1 MHMSNWNSKRCGCG
15 GRRPRG
21 CLNSIGGPHGWYG
34 CPGYTGGCPDAD
46 DAEQNDA
53 LDAGQECP
61 RRRRCRRA
69 VCGIFT
75 AALPMAVAANG
86 VVPLNG
92 CGADGGLSIN
102 GGLVTVETPG
112 IIEEHSVD
120 YVPSFDDSK
129 TGDDSGHHKWTFAPV
144 QPGTTLVKL
153 AYTRPWEDKESEAP
167 AAAATYRF
175 TVDED
180 LKLNA
185 ELLEHS
191 DNFND
196 YILSVG

>member
-1 MHMSNWNSKRCGCG
+1 MSNWNSKRCGCG

-112 IIEEHSVD
+112 IYLATVTARLPEEVSLETTVSLNAND
-120 YVPSFDDSK
+120 ASQYSALMDLNV
-129 TGDDSGHHKWTFAPV
+129 SG
-144 QPGTTLVKL
+144 
-153 AYTRPWEDKESEAP
+153 P
-167 AAAATYRF
+167 AASCSQAIFEVCDRTTVSLRSAEAINVTATSPQPLF
-175 TVDED
+175 T
-180 LKLNA
+180 
-185 ELLEHS
+185 
-191 DNFND
+191 
-196 YILSVG
+196 LSLVRLD

>member
-1 MHMSNWNSKRCGCG
+1 MSKKMKKLILG
-15 GRRPRG
+15 GMA
-21 CLNSIGGPHGWYG
+21 IGGMAAAYMV
-34 CPGYTGGCPDAD
+34 T
-46 DAEQNDA
+46 
-53 LDAGQECP
+53 
-61 RRRRCRRA
+61 RRRDT
-69 VCGIFT
+69 VSIM
-75 AALPMAVAANG
+75 LKEN
-86 VVPLNG
+86 LS
-92 CGADGGLSIN
+92 DGFLWMY
-102 GGLVTVETPG
+102 TVETPG

-191 DNFND
+191 DHFND